1 MWNKKGT
8 QNEGTAT
15 KDVAAT
21 ALRKRVGAVAAAVLI
36 FWAGIA
42 VGSGRVHFTS
52 TAGPANNDLPSRLD
66 YSSVDEVYQQLKDN
80 YNGKLTEAQL
90 LDGIKA
96 GLANATNDPYTEY
109 FTPAEAKAF
118 NNQLNNSFSGIGA
131 ELGKDADG
139 NLIVVSP
146 ISGFPADKAGLKAQ
160 DVIASIDGKSTSG
173 QSVDE
178 AVSKIRGKAGSKVKL
193 EIVRNKSEQKTL
205 TITRE
210 NITVPSVHSD
220 MLEGS
225 IGYIRIN
232 TFADDTAGLMTTAA
246 ASLKQQG
253 AKGIILDLRNNPGG
267 LLEAAVAVSSKWL
280 DPGTTILQEKRG
292 DTVVQTYRA
301 EGDSPL
307 KSVPTVVLVNQG
319 SASASEITAGALHDN
334 KAATIIGE
342 KTFGK
347 GVVQQ
352 LLPLKDGGQLK
363 VTVASWYR
371 PNGQNINKK
380 GIAPDQTVTLS
391 EDQAKASNDT
401 QKAAAI
407 EYLQKQ

>member
-178 AVSKIRGKAGSKVKL
+178 AVSKIRGKAGSQVKL

>member
-178 AVSKIRGKAGSKVKL
+178 AVSKIRGKAGSQVKL

-232 TFADDTAGLMTTAA
+232 TFADDTAGLMTAAA